1 MNKNS
6 KRRIKSS
13 VKKKFKILLFLVI
26 ISIIIG
32 KYLSAY
38 ISSVRFTEEN
48 GQIIESSSIQDNNPS
63 YDEVSSAKN
72 NIGTIEE
79 RLNKLKE
86 QDSRINT
93 IISNYNDYPEELID
107 MLSRNIDMLD
117 FVLKYPEKN
126 GKVYSDNIGKVNKG
140 TIPLL
145 LQWDERW
152 GYANY
157 GDNIIAVNG
166 CGPTALSMV
175 ITGLT
180 GDNTI
185 TPYTISKFSIEHG
198 FYIDGTGTSWNLM
211 TGINGYFGIRSK
223 ELSLDKNIIFNNLR
237 NGNPI
242 ICSMRSG
249 DFTTTGHFI
258 VLTGI
263 EDGKIKVN
271 DPNSMVRSSLLW
283 DYDRIAPQIKNLW
296 VFYVK

>member
-6 KRRIKSS
+6 KIRLKSS
-13 VKKKFKILLFLVI
+13 VKKKFKLLLFIVI
-26 ISIIIG
+26 ISVIIG
-32 KYLSAY
+32 KYLSPY
-38 ISSVRFTEEN
+38 ISSIRFTEES
-48 GQIIESSSIQDNNPS
+48 GQMIESSSSQNTNTS

-72 NIGTIEE
+72 NTGTIEE

-93 IISNYNDYPEELID
+93 IISNYNDYPEDLVD

-117 FVLKYPEKN
+117 FVLKYQEKKGN
-126 GKVYSDNIGKVNKG
+126 IYSDNVGKVTKG

-152 GYANY
+152 GYVNY

-211 TGINGYFGIRSK
+211 TGINGYFGIRSN

-271 DPNSMVRSSLLW
+271 DPNSKVRSSLLW

-296 VFYVK
+296 TFYVK

>member
-1 MNKNS
+1 MKKKS

-13 VKKKFKILLFLVI
+13 VKKKFKLLLILVI
-26 ISIIIG
+26 ISVIIG
-32 KYLSAY
+32 KYLSPY
-38 ISSVRFTEEN
+38 ISFIRFTEEK
-48 GQIIESSSIQDNNPS
+48 GQSIESNSIQNNNPS
-63 YDEVSSAKN
+63 YDEVSSIKN

-79 RLNKLKE
+79 RLNKLKG

-93 IISNYNDYPEELID
+93 IISNYNDYPEDLID

-117 FVLKYPEKN
+117 FVLKYSEKKGN
-126 GKVYSDNIGKVNKG
+126 VYSDNIGNINKG
-140 TIPLL
+140 KIPLL

-157 GDNIIAVNG
+157 GDNIIAING

-175 ITGLT
+175 ISGLT

-198 FYIDGTGTSWNLM
+198 YYINGTGTSWDLM
-211 TGINGYFGIRSK
+211 TGIDGYFGIKSK
-223 ELSLDKNIIFNNLR
+223 ELSLDKNIIFNNLK
-237 NGNPI
+237 NGKPI

-271 DPNSMVRSSLLW
+271 DPNSKVRSSILW
-283 DYDRIAPQIKNLW
+283 DYDRLAPQIRNLW
-296 VFYVK
+296 TFYVK